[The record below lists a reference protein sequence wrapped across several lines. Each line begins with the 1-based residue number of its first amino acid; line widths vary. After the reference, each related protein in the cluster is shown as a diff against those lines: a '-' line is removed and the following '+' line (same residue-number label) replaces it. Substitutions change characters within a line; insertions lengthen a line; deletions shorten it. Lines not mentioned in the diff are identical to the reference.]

1 MEDTTAS
8 GRYTPVDTTL
18 ADGLTG
24 NTGMSIDILIKK
36 NDILEL

>member
-1 MEDTTAS
+1 MEDSTTS
-8 GRYTPVDTTL
+8 GRYTTMDATL

-36 NDILEL
+36 NDIEEL